1 MSDSEPLLEEA
12 SPNWRRRSAFICIG
26 IFFCGC
32 LALASAILASYFLL
46 YSKNV
51 VGLKVMSLNTWGM
64 PATFGSYDKEDR
76 MEAIGRHIQK
86 AEYDLYLLEELWMRP
101 DHSTI
106 KSLIPE
112 GYHMTDVGDLA
123 SSCDGY
129 VGPEGCS
136 GLAIVSRYPFEEIKF
151 HPYSN
156 HGDALWGDGEY
167 FARKGVGHARV
178 SPVPGYLVD
187 VFVTHTCAGDYNHY
201 YREKQVKE
209 LVEIVERSDADFVI
223 LGGDFN
229 VDPAVNV
236 NETTLADI
244 KSVMVNSIEEFFQ
257 KLEAWL
263 IPNKATYG
271 NPANT
276 YSSQYAPVLYDYI
289 FHRPRDNNT
298 IWTNYFEVPFL
309 KFLKNDGYNQS
320 ETSFSDHEAVTAKL
334 HLWKPAV

>member
-1 MSDSEPLLEEA
+1 MGIAKQDDLIRVVSFNRGQSMSDSEPLLEEA

-26 IFFCGC
+26 IFLCGC

-64 PATFGSYDKEDR
+64 PASFGSYDKEDR
-76 MEAIGRHIQK
+76 MIAIGRHIQK

-101 DHSTI
+101 DHATI
-106 KSLIPE
+106 KSFVPE
-112 GYHMTDVGDLA
+112 GYHMTEVGDLA

-136 GLAIVSRYPFEEIKF
+136 GLAIVSRYPFLDIQF
-151 HPYSN
+151 HPYSD

-167 FARKGVGHARV
+167 FARKG
-178 SPVPGYLVD
+178 
-187 VFVTHTCAGDYNHY
+187 
-201 YREKQVKE
+201 
-209 LVEIVERSDADFVI
+209 
-223 LGGDFN
+223 
-229 VDPAVNV
+229 
-236 NETTLADI
+236 
-244 KSVMVNSIEEFFQ
+244 
-257 KLEAWL
+257 AWL
-263 IPNKATYG
+263 TPSKATYG

-276 YSSQYAPVLYDYI
+276 YSAQYTPVLYDYI
-289 FHRPRDNNT
+289 FTKPGHNNT

-309 KFLKNDGYNQS
+309 KFLKNNLYNQS

-334 HLWKPAV
+334 HLWKPTL